1 VGRAVMWNDM
11 WVMGIPVME
20 KLIRTLV
27 VYFFIAL
34 ALRLIGRRELAQFT
48 AFDLVV
54 VLLLSNVVQNA
65 IIGPDNSLTGGLV
78 GATFLFAA
86 NWLLVRLNVISDWTE
101 RLFEGTPTV
110 IAEDGHL
117 KPTPLRRWG
126 LRPKDVTAAIR
137 DKGAARVSDVQRAEL
152 MPSGT
157 LFVDL
162 KPEAQPATRGD
173 VDRLMAKIAEL
184 EAAVAGGPGGKT

>member
-1 VGRAVMWNDM
+1 MWNDM
-11 WVMGIPVME
+11 WAMGIPVTE
-20 KLIRTLV
+20 KLIRTVV

-78 GATFLFAA
+78 GALFLFGS
-86 NWLLVRLNVISDWTE
+86 NWVLVRLNVISDTTE
-101 RLFEGTPTV
+101 RLLEGSPTV
-110 IAEDGHL
+110 LAEDGHL
-117 KPTPLRRWG
+117 HGPALRRWG
-126 LRPKDVTAAIR
+126 LRPKDVVAAIR
-137 DKGAARVSDVQRAEL
+137 DKGATSVADVQRAEL

-162 KPEAQPATRGD
+162 KDEAQPATRGD
-173 VDRLMAKIAEL
+173 IDELLAKIAAL
-184 EAAVAGGPGGKT
+184 EAAVSGRGKT

>member
-1 VGRAVMWNDM
+1 MWNDM

-20 KLIRTLV
+20 KLVRTVV

-78 GATFLFAA
+78 GALFLFGS
-86 NWLLVRLNVISDWTE
+86 NWFLNALNVISDSTA
-101 RLFEGTPTV
+101 RLFEGTPTL
-110 IAEDGHL
+110 IASDGHL
-117 KPTPLRRWG
+117 QRGALRRWG
-126 LRPKDVTAAIR
+126 LRPNDVIAAMR
-137 DKGAARVSDVQRAEL
+137 DKGARSVSDVERAEL
-152 MPSGT
+152 TPSGT

-162 KPEAQPATRGD
+162 RQDAQPATRGD
-173 VDRLMAKIAEL
+173 IDRLLTKIAAL
-184 EAAVAGGPGGKT
+184 EAAVAGGAKG

>member
-1 VGRAVMWNDM
+1 MWNDM

-20 KLIRTLV
+20 KLIRTFV

-78 GATFLFAA
+78 GATFLFVA
-86 NWLLVRLNVISDWTE
+86 NWILIRLNVISDRTE
-101 RLFEGTPTV
+101 RLFEGSPTV

-117 KPTPLRRWG
+117 QRKALRRWG
-126 LRPKDVTAAIR
+126 LRPKDVVAAIR
-137 DKGAARVSDVQRAEL
+137 DKGATSVADVASAEL
-152 MPSGT
+152 MPSGI

-162 KPEAQPATRGD
+162 KPAAQPATRGD
-173 VDRLMAKIAEL
+173 VERLMAKLAEL
-184 EAAVAGGPGGKT
+184 EAAVAGGKA

>member
-1 VGRAVMWNDM
+1 MWNDM

-20 KLIRTLV
+20 KAIRTAV

-34 ALRLIGRRELAQFT
+34 ALRIIGRRELAQFT

-86 NWLLVRLNVISDWTE
+86 NWLLIRLNVISDTTE
-101 RLFEGTPTV
+101 RLLEGSPTV
-110 IAEDGHL
+110 IAQDGQL
-117 KPTPLRRWG
+117 ERKALRRWG
-126 LRPKDVTAAIR
+126 LRPKDVASAIR
-137 DKGAARVSDVQRAEL
+137 DKGARSVSDVERAEL

-162 KPEAQPATRGD
+162 KTDAQPATRGD
-173 VDRLMAKIAEL
+173 IDRLLAKIAEL
-184 EAAVAGGPGGKT
+184 EAAVSGGGRT